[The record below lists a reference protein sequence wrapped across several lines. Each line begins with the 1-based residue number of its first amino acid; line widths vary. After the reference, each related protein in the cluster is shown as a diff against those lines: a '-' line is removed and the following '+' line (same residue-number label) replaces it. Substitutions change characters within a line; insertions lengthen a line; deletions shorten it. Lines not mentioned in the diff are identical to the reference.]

1 MDQAAELPSRR
12 VLYNDAHGGFGFSD
26 RFMEKITDDHT
37 SSRED
42 PLIIRPSLI
51 SVAEIP
57 LYFRRLECSREV
69 EVEGRHGAETGSER
83 ILDPDL
89 AASARLASFRTLVTS
104 SFAPYRERP

>member
-26 RFMEKITDDHT
+26 RFMEKITDGHT

-51 SVAEIP
+51 SVAEIA
-57 LYFRRLECSREV
+57 LYFRRLEYSREV
-69 EVEGRHGAETGSER
+69 EVGAETGSER

>member
-1 MDQAAELPSRR
+1 MNHESEDYMSAADNLAAAVVKMLSVSYTHKEINDLVRKTVLDQAAELPSRR

-51 SVAEIP
+51 SVAK
-57 LYFRRLECSREV
+57 
-69 EVEGRHGAETGSER
+69 
-83 ILDPDL
+83 
-89 AASARLASFRTLVTS
+89 SARNSPLI
-104 SFAPYRERP
+104 